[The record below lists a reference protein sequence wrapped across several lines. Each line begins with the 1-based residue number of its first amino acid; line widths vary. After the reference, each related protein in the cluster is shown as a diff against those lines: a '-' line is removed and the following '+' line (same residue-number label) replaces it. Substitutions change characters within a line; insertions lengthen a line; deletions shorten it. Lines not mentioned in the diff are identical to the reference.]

1 MKFYVYTLS
10 HDGIVFYVGKGSKER
25 MFIHEKKFRKG
36 IKSNNNTS
44 LFEKIQSIINSGSE
58 IEYNKIFET
67 DNEIDAYRTE
77 FETIMNLGIENL
89 CNLTTD
95 YLKSNLSE
103 IVKMSL
109 KKSTK
114 FKESLDKKRTEE
126 VREYYREINT
136 GEKNPRY
143 GKKNSLSHMDAI
155 KKSLTNIP
163 KTEEHRNKISNS
175 LKNHIKSDNHRHN
188 ISEGLLKSDK
198 FNKFVKSDENRENQR
213 KRTQS
218 RHDNSLIYVFMKDG
232 EKIIHK
238 GKLKNMEKY
247 GISFYY
253 LKKLRYGK
261 IENHE
266 GWKFVEM
273 KQIAHIQ

>member
-1 MKFYVYTLS
+1 
-10 HDGIVFYVGKGSKER
+10 
-25 MFIHEKKFRKG
+25 
-36 IKSNNNTS
+36 
-44 LFEKIQSIINSGSE
+44 
-58 IEYNKIFET
+58 
-67 DNEIDAYRTE
+67 
-77 FETIMNLGIENL
+77 MNLGIENL

-143 GKKNSLSHMDAI
+143 GKKNSL
-155 KKSLTNIP
+155 IP